1 MTRLTRQR
9 LRDWPAPLR
18 LASSPIRE
26 PAPLCVFWVL
36 SLLSLATAPL
46 ALSLRRVKLAA
57 RPRLRTD
64 PPAPVAVL
72 IVANL
77 PVTG

>member
-1 MTRLTRQR
+1 
-9 LRDWPAPLR
+9 
-18 LASSPIRE
+18 
-26 PAPLCVFWVL
+26 VL